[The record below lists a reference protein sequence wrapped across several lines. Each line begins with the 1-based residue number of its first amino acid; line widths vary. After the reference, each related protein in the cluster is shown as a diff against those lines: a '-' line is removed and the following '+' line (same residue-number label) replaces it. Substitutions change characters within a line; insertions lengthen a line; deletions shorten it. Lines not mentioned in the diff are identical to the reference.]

1 MYDENIDI
9 LYILNVTIS
18 MVHLYLLFHN
28 FGSED
33 NLLGFITI
41 IFFFQNELLS
51 KVWFTG
57 SVHVTLYEIV
67 NHWACA

>member
-18 MVHLYLLFHN
+18 TVHLYLLFHN
-28 FGSED
+28 LRSED

-41 IFFFQNELLS
+41 IFFFRMNFYRNYGLQEVFMSHHMRL
-51 KVWFTG
+51 
-57 SVHVTLYEIV
+57 
-67 NHWACA
+67 